1 MSCEEPPKT
10 PPVKPK
16 PTPIPVK
23 APVSKPAAQSSAP
36 VKVSV
41 NELESQQSIFG
52 KASKNLR
59 SVMQVLNTAQRSIG
73 GDRMFDATRR
83 QLGKLSEL
91 LEIRAFV
98 LDALAEAMTAATG
111 GYKTAQTQSVKLMTE
126 CKAHKTDFYGKPV
139 HVSGAVGAGRSAAA
153 VGASVVAEAPGTN
166 AAAEAPELRAAA
178 EPSNGQTVNV
188 TQNIT
193 QIVNNYGGA
202 ESPTSSA
209 AGVGAAPAAAPA
221 AAPVT
226 PAAEAASDGISLG
239 AAAAGMAGAAVLGA
253 TAPGLFEM
261 AKGKFEAKK
270 TEKAGKQVDDQ
281 LAAARQK
288 LREIE
293 EEENRIHAE
302 LAEGAEDREE

>member
-10 PPVKPK
+10 PQVKPK

-41 NELESQQSIFG
+41 NELESQQSVFG

-126 CKAHKTDFYGKPV
+126 CKAHKTDFYGNPV
-139 HVSGAVGAGRSAAA
+139 HVSGAVGAGRSAASA
-153 VGASVVAEAPGTN
+153 GASVPVEAPGTN
-166 AAAEAPELRAAA
+166 AAAEAPELPAAA

-202 ESPTSSA
+202 ESPAGSA
-209 AGVGAAPAAAPA
+209 AGVGAAPA

-302 LAEGAEDREE
+302 LAEGAEDRKE

>member
-16 PTPIPVK
+16 PTPTPVN
-23 APVSKPAAQSSAP
+23 APVSKPAAKSSAP

-59 SVMQVLNTAQRSIG
+59 SVMQTLNTAQKSIG

-111 GYKTAQTQSVKLMTE
+111 GYKTAQTQSVKVMTE
-126 CKAHKTDFYGKPV
+126 CKAHKTDFYGNPV
-139 HVSGAVGAGRSAAA
+139 HVSGAVGAAGSAAA
-153 VGASVVAEAPGTN
+153 AGAAAP
-166 AAAEAPELRAAA
+166 AEAPEAYAAAGSPAPQTAA
-178 EPSNGQTVNV
+178 EPNDPQTVNI

-193 QIVNNYGGA
+193 NIVNNYGAA
-202 ESPTSSA
+202 ESA
-209 AGVGAAPAAAPA
+209 AGTDAAPA

-226 PAAEAASDGISLG
+226 PAAETASDGISLG
-239 AAAAGMAGAAVLGA
+239 AAAAGMAGAAVLGG

-261 AKGKFEAKK
+261 AKGKIEAKK
-270 TEKAGKQVDDQ
+270 MEKAKKQVDDQ
-281 LAAARQK
+281 LAAAKQK

-293 EEENRIHAE
+293 EEENRITAE
-302 LAEGAEDREE
+302 MAEGAKDLKE

>member
-52 KASKNLR
+52 KASNNLR

-111 GYKTAQTQSVKLMTE
+111 GYKTAQTQGVKLMTE
-126 CKAHKTDFYGKPV
+126 CKAHKTDFYGNPV
-139 HVSGAVGAGRSAAA
+139 HVSGAVGAGGSAASA
-153 VGASVVAEAPGTN
+153 GASVVAEAPGTN

-202 ESPTSSA
+202 ESPAGSA
-209 AGVGAAPAAAPA
+209 AGMGAAPA

-261 AKGKFEAKK
+261 AKSKFEAKK

-302 LAEGAEDREE
+302 LAEGAEDRKE